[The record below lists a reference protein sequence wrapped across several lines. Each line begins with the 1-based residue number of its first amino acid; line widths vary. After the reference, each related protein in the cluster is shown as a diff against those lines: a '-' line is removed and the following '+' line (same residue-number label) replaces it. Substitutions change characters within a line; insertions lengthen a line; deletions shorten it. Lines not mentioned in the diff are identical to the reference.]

1 MPPKVLH
8 DLKFLFGPVGTVEAV
23 KRQLIGVRQVVMTE
37 TRGPAERPLTHGA
50 NVRPILAVLSLVIP
64 EQESRLK
71 SFAALLADEGAHV
84 SVARLPV
91 DAEGVCAVGAVLA
104 VLA

>member
-8 DLKFLFGPVGTVEAV
+8 NLKFLFGPVGTVEAV
-23 KRQLIGVRQVVMTE
+23 KRQLVSVRQVVMTE
-37 TRGPAERPLTHGA
+37 TRGPAERSLTYGA
-50 NVRPILAVLSLVIP
+50 NVRPVVAVLSLVSP
-64 EQESRLK
+64 QQKARLK
-71 SFAALLADEGAHV
+71 SLATLLADEGARF

-91 DAEGVCAVGAVLA
+91 DAQGIGTVGAVLT